1 MRSARFNRFARASTR
16 CRVNGTRHW
25 RRERRVATRPM
36 KGERAQQV
44 PLPRAPLDCPLLA
57 GYAAATSCPSSPS
70 QPHCSPSTHTACWLC
85 PLCSQMYAFQHNLT
99 VCSPA
104 RTSAGRKMHA
114 ATMIRRNTP
123 FRGAGVCRYVDCMF
137 RLACLRYGVRSGLCC
152 VVCSPS
158 GCSE

>member
-1 MRSARFNRFARASTR
+1 MRFRTIVALTNSWYRFF
-16 CRVNGTRHW
+16 VW

-36 KGERAQQV
+36 EGENAQQV
-44 PLPRAPLDCPLLA
+44 PLPRVSDDCPLLA
-57 GYAAATSCPSSPS
+57 GHAAAAFYSSSPS

-85 PLCSQMYAFQHNLT
+85 PLCSQMYAFQHTST

-104 RTSAGRKMHA
+104 RTLAGRRMHVA
-114 ATMIRRNTP
+114 SMIRRNSP

-152 VVCSPS
+152 VVCSQS